1 MWEQHDMGFQQRN
14 GDVPGVVCLAQELD
28 EL

>member
-14 GDVPGVVCLAQELD
+14 GNVPSIVRLAQELD